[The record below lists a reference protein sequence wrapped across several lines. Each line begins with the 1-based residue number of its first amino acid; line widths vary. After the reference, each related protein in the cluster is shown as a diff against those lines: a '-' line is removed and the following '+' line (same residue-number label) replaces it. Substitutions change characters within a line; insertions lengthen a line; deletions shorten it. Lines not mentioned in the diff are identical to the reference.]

1 MLTTTFLQPSFNASV
16 VYFYTWPSLAPPR
29 WILLSHLSNNVTIQ
43 LTGIPSESTTVAF
56 SGLNF
61 TQIHHATTY
70 FTESPFPN
78 LFPPPTM
85 LQDNAEIALSQITS
99 SKATYMAKASYLQP

>member
-43 LTGIPSESTTVAF
+43 LTGFLQRVPQWLSQDLISHRYI
-56 SGLNF
+56 
-61 TQIHHATTY
+61 TQPLI
-70 FTESPFPN
+70 SQN
-78 LFPPPTM
+78 LHPQIYSPPPTL
-85 LQDNAEIALSQITS
+85 LQDNAEIASSQITS
-99 SKATYMAKASYLQP
+99 SKATYMAKASCLQP